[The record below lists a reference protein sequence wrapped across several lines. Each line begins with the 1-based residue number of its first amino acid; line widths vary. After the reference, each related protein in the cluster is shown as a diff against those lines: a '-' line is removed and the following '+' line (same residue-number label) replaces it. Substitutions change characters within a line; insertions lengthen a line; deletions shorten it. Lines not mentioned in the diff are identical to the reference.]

1 MARSWDAAAGR
12 AQERLAAAPGVR
24 AVGEDEGRG
33 FALRDLASCAEG
45 ELGEHIDPEAIGPAE
60 ERRLR
65 ERLGESGREW
75 PGGELYRRRYWLLDD
90 RSGEP
95 AGTGAAEPVGTL
107 AVDNWT
113 RGPGQLAVSSL
124 YLRPSARG
132 RGLAAAA
139 LDRVYRAATAEG
151 LPGYRL
157 QAHWTW
163 QHAVRYYL
171 RRGLWVVSWKH
182 ALGLARMPQLPPY
195 RVREEDGRLVLL
207 VADRPCPDPDGAVWT
222 PLLAAASEGGRLRLD
237 ETAAYRQADGWVHGY
252 ARSTLALHLALAGR
266 PLVRGPQWW
275 AEAWRWADTGEP
287 EGLAY
292 RIAQFEEYA
301 RAQGRTVATPYRPP
315 AVPVGVPRPAE
326 EPRPAQEQHHPDTTA
341 PPPAGRRVDP
351 LSPPDGPPRAT
362 RPTGVPHWAGSAG
375 RPRRLRPPDTEL
387 RSPPCP
393 QGLCPPAPCPPA
405 PCLPGPRPPC
415 TNPSSTRSAGPRC
428 SASPGSAPASPRRS
442 TPRPSS

>member
-1 MARSWDAAAGR
+1 MARSWDEAVGR

-24 AVGEDEGRG
+24 AVGEGEGRG
-33 FALRDLASCAEG
+33 FALWDLASCAEG
-45 ELGEHIDPEAIGPAE
+45 ELGECVDPASIGPAE

-90 RSGEP
+90 GAGSTGVPGGP
-95 AGTGAAEPVGTL
+95 APAEPVGTV

-139 LDRVYRAATAEG
+139 LDQVYRAATAEG

-157 QAHWTW
+157 EAHWTW
-163 QHAVRYYL
+163 QHAPRYYL

-182 ALGLARMPQLPPY
+182 AIGLARMPQLPPY
-195 RVREEDGRLVLL
+195 RVREEGDRLVLS
-207 VADRPCPDPDGAVWT
+207 VADRPSPDPAGLVWT
-222 PLLAAASEGGRLRLD
+222 PLLAAGSEGRRLRLD

-275 AEAWRWADTGEP
+275 AEAWRWADIGEP

-292 RIAQFEEYA
+292 RIEEFERSA
-301 RAQGRTVATPYRPP
+301 RAEGRTVATPYRPP
-315 AVPVGVPRPAE
+315 AVPAVPRPSAEALPSE
-326 EPRPAQEQHHPDTTA
+326 EPTGPDTA
-341 PPPAGRRVDP
+341 V
-351 LSPPDGPPRAT
+351 
-362 RPTGVPHWAGSAG
+362 
-375 RPRRLRPPDTEL
+375 
-387 RSPPCP
+387 
-393 QGLCPPAPCPPA
+393 
-405 PCLPGPRPPC
+405 
-415 TNPSSTRSAGPRC
+415 
-428 SASPGSAPASPRRS
+428 
-442 TPRPSS
+442 PRPSDGAPTP